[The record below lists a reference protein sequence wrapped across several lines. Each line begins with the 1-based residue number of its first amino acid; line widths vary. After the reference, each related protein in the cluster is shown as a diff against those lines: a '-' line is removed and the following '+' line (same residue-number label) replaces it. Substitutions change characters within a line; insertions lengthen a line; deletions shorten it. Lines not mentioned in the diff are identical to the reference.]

1 MMGVEEGM
9 LSQLNIS
16 AELRCGLN
24 WRMGEIEFRKLNE
37 GDAAAY
43 WSLRDEALERE
54 PLAFGKA
61 VEEHRATTVEE
72 WAARFREYPE
82 RSFTLGGFDC
92 GVLTGIATF
101 IREQGLK
108 ERHKGH
114 IYGVYV
120 GAAHRQRGFGHA
132 MIAAVVN
139 IAKEDVTLEQI
150 LLAVGTC
157 QEVAMRMY
165 RASGFEVYGTE
176 PRALK
181 VGSRYVDEHQ
191 MILRVR

>member
-1 MMGVEEGM
+1 MG
-9 LSQLNIS
+9 N
-16 AELRCGLN
+16 
-24 WRMGEIEFRKLNE
+24 MGEIEFRRLGE
-37 GDAAAY
+37 DDAAAY
-43 WSLRDEALERE
+43 WNLRDEALERE
-54 PLAFGKA
+54 PLAFGKS
-61 VEEHRATTVEE
+61 VEEHRTTTVKE
-72 WAARFREYPE
+72 WVTRFREYPE
-82 RSFTLGGFDC
+82 DSFTLGGFDG
-92 GVLTGIATF
+92 GVLAGIATF

-120 GAAHRQRGFGHA
+120 SAAHRQKGFGRA

-157 QEVAMRMY
+157 QEAAMRMY
-165 RASGFEVYGTE
+165 RGSGFEVYGIE

-181 VGSRYVDEHQ
+181 VGARYVDEQQ

>member
-1 MMGVEEGM
+1 
-9 LSQLNIS
+9 
-16 AELRCGLN
+16 
-24 WRMGEIEFRKLNE
+24 MGEIEFRRLNE

-43 WSLRDEALERE
+43 WNLRYEALERD
-54 PLAFGKA
+54 PLAFGKSA
-61 VEEHRATTVEE
+61 EEHRSTTVEE
-72 WAARFREYPE
+72 WAVRFREYPE
-82 RSFTLGGFDC
+82 ESFTLGGFDE
-92 GVLTGIATF
+92 GALAGIATF

-120 GAAHRQRGFGHA
+120 GATHRQKGFGQA

-139 IAKEDVTLEQI
+139 MAKEDVTLEQI

-157 QEVAMRMY
+157 QEAAMRMY
-165 RASGFEVYGTE
+165 RASGFVVYGTE

-181 VGSRYVDEHQ
+181 VGSRYVDEQQ

>member
-1 MMGVEEGM
+1 MTVW
-9 LSQLNIS
+9 LNRQMD
-16 AELRCGLN
+16 E
-24 WRMGEIEFRKLNE
+24 MEFRRLNE
-37 GDAAAY
+37 SDAAAY
-43 WSLRDEALERE
+43 WNLRDEALERE
-54 PLAFGKA
+54 PLAFGKS
-61 VEEHRATTVEE
+61 VEEHRATNVEE
-72 WAARFREYPE
+72 WATRFRGYPE
-82 RSFTLGGFDC
+82 NSFTLGGFDG
-92 GVLTGIATF
+92 GVLAGIATF

-120 GAAHRQRGFGHA
+120 GVAHRQRGFGRA

-157 QEVAMRMY
+157 QEAAMRMY
-165 RASGFEVYGTE
+165 QASGFEVYGTE

-191 MILRVR
+191 MILRLR

>member
-1 MMGVEEGM
+1 MAYGLMG
-9 LSQLNIS
+9 S
-16 AELRCGLN
+16 
-24 WRMGEIEFRKLNE
+24 MGEIEFRRLNE

-43 WSLRDEALERE
+43 WNLRYEALERE

-61 VEEHRATTVEE
+61 AEEHRATTVEE
-72 WAARFREYPE
+72 WADRFREYPKE
-82 RSFTLGGFDC
+82 SFTLGGFDG
-92 GVLTGIATF
+92 GVLAGIATF

-120 GAAHRQRGFGHA
+120 SAAHRQRGFGRA

-139 IAKEDVTLEQI
+139 RAKEDVTLEQI
-150 LLAVGTC
+150 LLAVGAC
-157 QEVAMRMY
+157 QEAAIRLY
-165 RASGFEVYGTE
+165 RGSGFEVYGTE

-191 MILRVR
+191 MMLRVR